1 MKYLIDT
8 DWVIEYLKGR
18 EPVTQTLSDLA
29 HDGLAISILTYGEV
43 YEGIY
48 FGQNP
53 QDNEQSFQSFL
64 RGVNIVPLTQAI
76 MRQYANIRG
85 TLRKKGLLIGD
96 IDILIAATA
105 LEYDLTLLTSN
116 TRHYERIPDLQL
128 YESPP

>member
-18 EPVTQTLSDLA
+18 EPVTQTLSGLA

-48 FGQNP
+48 FGRKP
-53 QDNEQSFQSFL
+53 QDNEQAFQSFL

-85 TLRKKGLLIGD
+85 TLRKQGLLIGD

-116 TRHYERIPDLQL
+116 TRHYVRIPNLKL
-128 YESPP
+128 YQHPV